1 MDARDAVARTRWLGG
16 GVMQF
21 PMNRTDR
28 LALTA
33 IADDLAALERRAADL
48 GLDFLALIVSQARE
62 EACEHLQD
70 DIQARTE
77 FRNPIDFASIA
88 RSAAPRPDE

>member
-1 MDARDAVARTRWLGG
+1 
-16 GVMQF
+16 MQF

-62 EACEHLQD
+62 EASSICRTTSRRGQSSAIRSISHRSRAPPRR
-70 DIQARTE
+70 ARTNDW
-77 FRNPIDFASIA
+77 RRRDLG
-88 RSAAPRPDE
+88 RSHLIHYDL